1 MSRIIKE
8 GALNEIPRTCQFCGC
23 KFIYTLKD
31 LYGIE
36 GDKHMEIRQAY
47 VNCPMCEIRLKLSF
61 DEIHALLKKPEQ
73 NSDFMEDVKALAKQY
88 GYKIDSIELSNNN

>member
-8 GALNEIPRTCQFCGC
+8 GTLNEIPRTCQFCGC

-36 GDKHMEIRQAY
+36 GDIHMEIRTANVY
-47 VNCPMCEIRLKLSF
+47 CPMCETPLKLSF
-61 DEIHALLKKPEQ
+61 DEIGALLKKPEQ
-73 NSDFMEDVKALAKQY
+73 NRDFMEDVRALAKQY
-88 GYKIDSIELSNNN
+88 GLELVNIEVK

>member
-8 GALNEIPRTCQFCGC
+8 GVLNEIPRTCQFCGC
-23 KFIYTLKD
+23 KFSYTLKD

-36 GDKHMEIRQAY
+36 GDSHMEIRQAY
-47 VNCPMCEIRLKLSF
+47 VNCPMCEMALNLSF

-73 NSDFMEDVKALAKQY
+73 NSDFMEDVRALAKQY
-88 GYKIDSIELSNNN
+88 GFELVNIEVK